1 MKTNTFPLP
10 LKAISYIIMIGFTI
24 LTIGPLFWLFY
35 SSFKPHAEIVKSAL
49 AFPKEPTLS
58 NYKIAWVTGHLG
70 VYMVNSIIY
79 TFVATSCAVLL
90 ALAAGYGFATFPF
103 TKLTGFFL
111 GYFTIGLLITVHA
124 VLVPL
129 FIIESKIGLGNTRW
143 GVIIPYI
150 AFGLPMAVYLAYSYI
165 RGIPLSLTE
174 SALIDGAHYL
184 RIFVSII
191 APIATPVTATM
202 TILTFLANW
211 NEFVLAF
218 ILTSSDKLRSLT
230 VGINAFAGSL
240 IADFGLQFAALVVGI
255 VPILIFYALFHERLV
270 KGFAEGALKE

>member
-1 MKTNTFPLP
+1 MKSNDFPRSV
-10 LKAISYIIMIGFTI
+10 KIASYIIMIGFTV
-24 LTIGPLFWLFY
+24 LTIGPLVWLFY
-35 SSFKPHAEIVKSAL
+35 SSFKPHSEIVKHAL
-49 AFPKEPTLS
+49 AFPKEATLS

-70 VYMVNSIIY
+70 VYMINTVIY
-79 TFVATSCAVLL
+79 TFFATACTVLFS
-90 ALAAGYGFATFPF
+90 LAAGYGFAIFPYRK
-103 TKLTGFFL
+103 TTGFLL
-111 GYFTIGLLITVHA
+111 GFFTIGLLITVHA

-129 FIIESKIGLGNTRW
+129 FIIESKIGLGNTRL

-165 RGIPLSLTE
+165 SGIPKSLTE

-184 RIFVSII
+184 RIFMSII
-191 APIATPVTATM
+191 IPISAPVTATM

-218 ILTSSDKLRSLT
+218 ILTSSDRLRSLT

-240 IADFGLQFAALVVGI
+240 IADFGLQFAALVIGTI
-255 VPILIFYALFHERLV
+255 PILLFYAVFHERLV